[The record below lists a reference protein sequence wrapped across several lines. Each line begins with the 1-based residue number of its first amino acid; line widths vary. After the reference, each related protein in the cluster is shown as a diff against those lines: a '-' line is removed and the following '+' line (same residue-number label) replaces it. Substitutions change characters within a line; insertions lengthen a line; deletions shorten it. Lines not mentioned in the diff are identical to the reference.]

1 MTQLEITKLW
11 ISLPLLK
18 QKFFLHLRGEQGEG
32 EDELKIAEEEDASD
46 VKKIHLHTDTL
57 QVKTQT

>member
-11 ISLPLLK
+11 ILLPLLK

-32 EDELKIAEEEDASD
+32 EDELEIAEEEDASD
-46 VKKIHLHTDTL
+46 IKRLHLHAYTL